1 MGVLS
6 WELKQA
12 HLAERMSP
20 PKPTKQQVRKAFYK
34 ADSDGNGKLTV
45 EEFKVAMLEMADD
58 PEEQKEMKK
67 DMKNK
72 DMMEMII
79 SSIDSDGDNMISLE
93 EFFMLLDCDKE
104 GNEKQMFMNMIRSA
118 DKNKDGFI
126 SAKEMKELSKKMGGG
141 MFETGKD
148 FQMLLMMADL
158 DGDRKISIEEMASF
172 FVDGPKEKD
181 PKEEAKGMFRMYD
194 VDGDGYITKKEIVKF
209 FKIMD
214 LVRDDDDAGLKI
226 MVNMMMEMADE
237 DKDGKLNYEEFCA
250 VMDN

>member
-1 MGVLS
+1 MGVMG

-12 HLAERMSP
+12 HLAKRMSP

-45 EEFKVAMLEMADD
+45 EEFKVAMLELGDD
-58 PEEQKEMKK
+58 PESMKDK
-67 DMKNK
+67 DK
-72 DMMEMII
+72 MEIII
-79 SSIDSDGDNMISLE
+79 SVLDSDGDNMISLE
-93 EFFMLLDCDKE
+93 EFFMMLDCDKE
-104 GNEKQMFMNMIRSA
+104 GNEKQMFLNMIRSA

-141 MFETGKD
+141 MFDTEKD

-172 FVDGPKEKD
+172 FIDGPKEKD
-181 PKEEAKGMFRMYD
+181 PKEEAKSMFRMCD
-194 VDGDGYITKKEIVKF
+194 VDGDGYISKKEIVKF

-214 LVRDDDDAGLKI
+214 LVSDDDDQGLKM
-226 MVNMMMEMADE
+226 MVNMIMAEADK
-237 DKDGKLNYEEFCA
+237 DKDGKLNFEEFCA

>member
-1 MGVLS
+1 MGVLL

-20 PKPTKQQVRKAFYK
+20 PKPTKQQVRQAFYK

-45 EEFKVAMLEMADD
+45 EEFKVAMLELGDD
-58 PEEQKEMKK
+58 PESMKDK
-67 DMKNK
+67 DK
-72 DMMEMII
+72 MEMII
-79 SSIDSDGDNMISLE
+79 SVLDSDGDNMISLE
-93 EFFMLLDCDKE
+93 EFFIIFNCEKE
-104 GNEKQMFMNMIRSA
+104 GNEKQRLMNMIRSA

-141 MFETGKD
+141 MFETEKD

-158 DGDRKISIEEMASF
+158 DGDRKISIEEMASVF
-172 FVDGPKEKD
+172 TDEPKKKD
-181 PKEEAKGMFRMYD
+181 PKEDAKGMFRMCD
-194 VDGDGYITKKEIVKF
+194 VDGDGYISKKEIVKF

-214 LVRDDDDAGLKI
+214 LVSDDDDPQLKMMINMI
-226 MVNMMMEMADE
+226 MAEADK

-250 VMDN
+250 VMDKK

>member
-1 MGVLS
+1 MGVMG

-12 HLAERMSP
+12 HLAKRMSP

-45 EEFKVAMLEMADD
+45 EEFKVAMLELGDD
-58 PEEQKEMKK
+58 PESMKDK
-67 DMKNK
+67 DK
-72 DMMEMII
+72 MEIII
-79 SSIDSDGDNMISLE
+79 SVLDSDGDNMISLE
-93 EFFMLLDCDKE
+93 EFFMMLDCDKE
-104 GNEKQMFMNMIRSA
+104 GNEKQMFLNMIRSA

-141 MFETGKD
+141 MFDTEKD

-172 FVDGPKEKD
+172 FTDEPKKKD
-181 PKEEAKGMFRMYD
+181 PKEKAKSMFRMFD
-194 VDGDGYITKKEIVKF
+194 VDGDGYISKKEIVKF

-214 LVRDDDDAGLKI
+214 LVSDDDDDDQELKM
-226 MVNMMMEMADE
+226 MVNMMMAEADK

-250 VMDN
+250 AMDN

>member
-1 MGVLS
+1 
-6 WELKQA
+6 
-12 HLAERMSP
+12 
-20 PKPTKQQVRKAFYK
+20 
-34 ADSDGNGKLTV
+34 
-45 EEFKVAMLEMADD
+45 MLELGDD
-58 PEEQKEMKK
+58 PESMKDK
-67 DMKNK
+67 DK
-72 DMMEMII
+72 MEIII
-79 SSIDSDGDNMISLE
+79 SVLDSDGDNMISLE
-93 EFFMLLDCDKE
+93 EFFMMLDCEKE

-141 MFETGKD
+141 MFETEKD

-172 FVDGPKEKD
+172 FIDGPKEKD
-181 PKEEAKGMFRMYD
+181 PKEEAKGMFRMCD

-214 LVRDDDDAGLKI
+214 LVSDDDDPQLKMMINMI
-226 MVNMMMEMADE
+226 MAEADK
-237 DKDGKLNYEEFCA
+237 DKDGKLNFEEFCA